1 MKTHLQKNEH
11 FSFATLAESRLQIMV
26 CYFSAD
32 IHHERSAKRRAAEL
46 VYSEALVAGA
56 GSYDR
61 AAFLD
66 ALNTLGASITA
77 TISDGVF
84 TLQLRGRAAVAQK
97 LLGLVETMMTEPL
110 FSTKELAR
118 IKQNLINTIKEQKE
132 NSAAIAHEHLRNHL
146 YGEEDRRYVYPENEL
161 IAAVATITAKDVRAL
176 HTVVKRSHATC
187 SAAGNSNTLSLIE
200 KTLNKLTKQ
209 ANPSE
214 ATGFHQQK
222 LPNQTL
228 LLHSIPSRQNIDFS
242 LGLPVPI
249 TLMHPD
255 YVPLSFAV
263 RVLGGAGFASR
274 LMNTV
279 REQQGLTYDISSRLE
294 TFQADEQGYFRIGT
308 YFAPDKAVE
317 GLTSTFNELTRL
329 YKNGIETDEMHR
341 HKVIYQT
348 KLALLFDGT
357 ARQLND
363 LHSYHMQKFT
373 LKEISEFKERA
384 ATTSLNEVNDAIKR
398 YLDPSWLTVS
408 GAGPI
413 SSVKKSLEGFMK
425 TVS

>member
-11 FSFATLAESRLQIMV
+11 YSFATLTESRLQIMV

-32 IHHERSAKRRAAEL
+32 IHQERSVRRRAAEL
-46 VYSEALVAGA
+46 VYTEALLAGA
-56 GSYDR
+56 GPHSR
-61 AAFLD
+61 AVFLD

-84 TLQLRGRAAVAQK
+84 TLHLRGRAAVAQK
-97 LLGLVETMMTEPL
+97 LLGLVETMMSEPL
-110 FSTKELAR
+110 FSTNELAR

-132 NSAAIAHEHLRNHL
+132 NSAAIAHEHLRNSL
-146 YGEEDRRYVYPENEL
+146 YGAEDRRYIYREDEL
-161 IAAVATITAKDVRAL
+161 IAAVTAISAKDLRAL
-176 HTVVKRSHATC
+176 HTVVRRSYATC

-200 KTLNKLTKQ
+200 KTLSKLTKQ
-209 ANPSE
+209 AKATE
-214 ATGFHQQK
+214 VTGFHQQK
-222 LPNQTL
+222 PPRSQLI
-228 LLHSIPSRQNIDFS
+228 LHAVASRQNIDFS

-249 TLMHPD
+249 TLLHPD
-255 YVPLSFAV
+255 YIPLSFAV

-279 REQQGLTYDISSRLE
+279 REEQGLTYDIHSRLE
-294 TFQADEQGYFRIGT
+294 TFQSDEQGYFRIGT

-317 GLTSTFNELTRL
+317 GLTSTFKELTRL
-329 YKNGIETDEMHR
+329 CEQGIGADEMNR

-348 KLALLFDGT
+348 KLALLSDGT
-357 ARQLND
+357 SRQLND

-373 LKEISEFKERA
+373 LKEIAEFKERA
-384 ATTSLNEVNDAIKR
+384 ATITLKEVNDVIRR
-398 YLDPSWLTVS
+398 YLDPTWLTVS

-413 SSVKKSLEGFMK
+413 SSVKKSLEEFIK

>member
-46 VYSEALVAGA
+46 VYTEALVAGA

-146 YGEEDRRYVYPENEL
+146 YGKEDRRYVYGEDKL
-161 IAAVATITAKDVRAL
+161 IAAVSTITAKDLRAL
-176 HTVVKRSHATC
+176 HTVVRGSYTTC
-187 SAAGNSNTLSLIE
+187 SAAGNSATLTLIE
-200 KTLNKLTKQ
+200 KSISKLTKQ
-209 ANPSE
+209 AKTAE
-214 ATGFHQQK
+214 VTGFHQQK
-222 LPNQTL
+222 PPNPTL
-228 LLHSIPSRQNIDFS
+228 LLHPVPSRQNIDFS

-255 YVPLSFAV
+255 YIPLSFAV

-274 LMNTV
+274 LMNIV
-279 REQQGLTYDISSRLE
+279 REEQGLTYDIHSRLE
-294 TFQADEQGYFRIGT
+294 TFQSDEQGYFRIGT
-308 YFAPDKAVE
+308 YFAPDKATE
-317 GLTSTFNELTRL
+317 GLTSTYRELTRL
-329 YKNGIETDEMHR
+329 YEGGIEADEMNR
-341 HKVIYQT
+341 HKIIYQT
-348 KLALLFDGT
+348 KLALLADGT

-363 LHSYHMQKFT
+363 LHSYHMQEFT
-373 LKEISEFKERA
+373 LKEIAAFKERA
-384 ATTSLNEVNDAIKR
+384 ATITLKEVNDVIRR
-398 YLDPSWLTVS
+398 YLDPTWLTVS

-413 SSVKKSLEGFMK
+413 STVKKTLEGFMK